1 MAEWPSEFV
10 EAFNPG
16 NPPRR
21 APEPAV
27 DPWQATGPT
36 VDPWQAT
43 GPAPETGQAPAEPRN
58 PWHGRTTNPN
68 LSTVP
73 SGAVSVASPMGGFAS
88 PEQVQG
94 FVMPTGAVDAPI
106 YKSERKYPRIQNMKG
121 RCLLL
126 LPVEFRT
133 EPDPFNQGKT
143 KDVAIAVVTMLN
155 GKPITHHIDADGEMT
170 ELAEPYTTNLP
181 VVYYIPWF
189 RVISGLKSAGG
200 AAVVGIF
207 NKAGKAYEMAPAP
220 PAGHAAAA
228 RLLADSGYN
237 TAVLGALKDFREY
250 ERARAENAPAPAQ
263 SPGPV
268 PF

>member
-1 MAEWPSEFV
+1 MAEWYEFAQ
-10 EAFNPG
+10 AFNSE
-16 NPPRR
+16 NPLRQ
-21 APEPAV
+21 APES
-27 DPWQATGPT
+27 T
-36 VDPWQAT
+36 VDPWQAP
-43 GPAPETGQAPAEPRN
+43 GPAAGQAPATGQAPVEPRN
-58 PWHGRTTNPN
+58 PWHGQTTNPA
-68 LSTVP
+68 P
-73 SGAVSVASPMGGFAS
+73 AGAVSVASPMGGFAS

-94 FVMPTGAVDAPI
+94 FVMPTGAVDAPV
-106 YKSERKYPRIQNMKG
+106 YKSEKKYPRIQNMRG

-133 EPDPFNQGKT
+133 ESDPFNPGKQ
-143 KDVAIAVVTMLN
+143 KEIAVAVVTMLN
-155 GKPITHHIDADGEMT
+155 GNPITHHIDADGEMT
-170 ELAEPYTTNLP
+170 ELAEAYTTNLP

-220 PAGHAAAA
+220 PAGHAAAS
-228 RLLADSGYN
+228 RLLADPGYN

-250 ERARAENAPAPAQ
+250 ERARAENAPAPTQ

>member
-1 MAEWPSEFV
+1 MAEWDEFAQ
-10 EAFNPG
+10 AFNSD
-16 NPPRR
+16 NPLRR
-21 APEPAV
+21 APGSAV
-27 DPWQATGPT
+27 DPRQAAGPV
-36 VDPWQAT
+36 VDPWRA
-43 GPAPETGQAPAEPRN
+43 GPAPATGQTPADPWRAGPAPATGQTPA
-58 PWHGRTTNPN
+58 
-68 LSTVP
+68 
-73 SGAVSVASPMGGFAS
+73 GAVSVASPTGGFTS
-88 PEQVQG
+88 PGQVQG
-94 FVMPTGAVDAPI
+94 FVMPTGAVDAPE
-106 YKSERKYPRIQNMKG
+106 YKSERKYPRVQNMKG

-126 LPVEFRT
+126 LPVEFRM

-143 KDVAIAVVTMLN
+143 KEIAIAVVTMLN
-155 GKPITHHIDADGEMT
+155 GNPITHHVDADGEMT

-228 RLLADSGYN
+228 RLLADPGYN
-237 TAVLGALKDFREY
+237 TAVLGALKEFREY
-250 ERARAENAPAPAQ
+250 ERERAETAPAPTQ